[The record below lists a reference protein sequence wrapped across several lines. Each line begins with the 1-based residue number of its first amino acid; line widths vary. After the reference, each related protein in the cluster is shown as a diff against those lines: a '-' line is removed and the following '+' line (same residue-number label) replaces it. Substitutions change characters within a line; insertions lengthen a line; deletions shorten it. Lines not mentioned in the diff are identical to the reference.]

1 MGRLKIYDQ
10 SKTKEEIQVEREQ
23 EFLNLTPSEKFF
35 RLLKLNKLAVTMN
48 GGKPLKVPQGKGLI
62 IKKKY

>member
-23 EFLNLTPSEKFF
+23 EFLNLRPSEKFF